1 MTCIINLLYISLIS
15 VSFSFFSA
23 SVDVRY
29 TPRILGRRFP
39 LTLTSYKWID
49 VGITVGPVSCF
60 VDLLLGDNKGNRIV
74 LPYRTWRALIERRVD
89 VERFVE
95 NERFGQ
101 TTEASSSLA
110 IHELNVKIVK
120 LGAKR
125 IVKLKLGEDCIFL
138 KPATMQFIFELEYC
152 VEQVYYTL
160 YQSVTTV
167 TEKFK
172 YFVNFLR
179 QNCVTNKRDA
189 KHMLCTSYDKNSQI
203 ECELITYAIDLIVGD
218 ALHGE

>member
-1 MTCIINLLYISLIS
+1 
-15 VSFSFFSA
+15 
-23 SVDVRY
+23 
-29 TPRILGRRFP
+29 
-39 LTLTSYKWID
+39 
-49 VGITVGPVSCF
+49 VGPVSCF
-60 VDLLLGDNKGNRIV
+60 VDLQLGDNKGNRIV

-89 VERFVE
+89 VERFVD

-101 TTEASSSLA
+101 TTEASSSLT

-125 IVKLKLGEDCIFL
+125 IVKLTLGEDCIFF
-138 KPATMQFIFELEYC
+138 KPATMQFVFELEYC

-179 QNCVTNKRDA
+179 QNCVTNIRDA
-189 KHMLCTSYDKNSQI
+189 KHMLRTSYDKSSQI
-203 ECELITYAIDLIVGD
+203 ECELITYAINPIVYD
-218 ALHGE
+218 ALHGQ